1 MESKV
6 EIWKRE
12 QEDDHRGSEGSR
24 EIIEV
29 VIVIIIIIIII
40 SESVP
45 DLKDMH
51 FYM

>member
-29 VIVIIIIIIII
+29 VIVIIIIIII